1 MISKLILR
9 DQVRE
14 HLLSEMTQGKLEPG
28 KTINLAALARE
39 LDVSV
44 TPIREA
50 LTQLQQSMLIK
61 AIPNRGFIIAELKY
75 AEAKDLYEL
84 VADLEVLA
92 LENSFFDE
100 ASIEDLK
107 QAQHKFKN
115 ASDTLMRIHA
125 KLEFHKILTQHYKNA
140 LAQQILTDLKTRII
154 FYERAFL
161 SDDSIYAKSDNQHDG
176 IISAIEDDNVPT
188 AALVL
193 KMNWMLILDYIKKQL
208 TKV

>member
-1 MISKLILR
+1 MVSKVILR

-14 HLLSEMTQGKLEPG
+14 HLLELMTQGQLEPG
-28 KTINLAALARE
+28 KTLNLAALARK

-50 LTQLQQSMLIK
+50 LTQLQQSKLIQ
-61 AIPNRGFIIAELKY
+61 AIPNRGFIISDLNY
-75 AEAKDLYEL
+75 SEAKDLYEL

-92 LENSFFDE
+92 LENSDFDA
-100 ASIEDLK
+100 ASIELLK
-107 QAQHKFKN
+107 QTQIKFKE
-115 ASDTLMRIHA
+115 AKDTLSRIHA
-125 KLEFHKILTQHYKNA
+125 KLEFHKILTQHYENA

-154 FYERAFL
+154 FYERAFM

-193 KMNWMLILDYIKKQL
+193 KMNWMLILDYIQKQL
-208 TKV
+208 RFL

>member
-1 MISKLILR
+1 MVSKVILR

-14 HLLSEMTQGKLEPG
+14 HLLEQMTQGQLEPG
-28 KTINLAALARE
+28 KTLNLAALARK

-50 LTQLQQSMLIK
+50 LTQLQQSKLIK
-61 AIPNRGFIIAELKY
+61 AIPNRGFIIADLNY
-75 AEAKDLYEL
+75 SEAKDLYEL

-92 LENSFFDE
+92 LEHSDFDE
-100 ASIEDLK
+100 ASIVLLK
-107 QAQHKFKN
+107 QIQIKFKE
-115 ASDTLMRIHA
+115 AKDTLSRIHA
-125 KLEFHKILTQHYKNA
+125 KLEFHKILTQHYENA

-154 FYERAFL
+154 FYERAFM

-193 KMNWMLILDYIKKQL
+193 KMNWMLILDYIQKQL
-208 TKV
+208 RFL

>member
-1 MISKLILR
+1 MISKVILR

-14 HLLSEMTQGKLEPG
+14 HLLSQMTQGKLEPG
-28 KTINLAALARE
+28 RTLNLAALARK

-61 AIPNRGFIIAELKY
+61 AIPNRGFIIADLNY
-75 AEAKDLYEL
+75 SEAKDLYEL

-92 LENSFFDE
+92 LENSVFDG

-107 QAQHKFKN
+107 RVQIKFKD
-115 ASDTLMRIHA
+115 AKDTLSRIHA
-125 KLEFHKILTQHYKNA
+125 KLEFHKILTQHYENA

-154 FYERAFL
+154 FYEKAFM

-193 KMNWMLILDYIKKQL
+193 KMNWMLILDYIQKQL
-208 TKV
+208 RFI